1 MSRRAFGTQYFARRP
16 AKVSGVCAYIAHRM
30 NWDVIVVRVVTL
42 ISFFVAPG
50 ISLLSYFI
58 SAWLIPSEGK

>member
-1 MSRRAFGTQYFARRP
+1 MSRRVFGTRYYVRSP
-16 AKVSGVCAYIAHRM
+16 AKVSGVCSYMAHRM
-30 NWDVIVVRVVTL
+30 NWDVTVVRVVTL

-58 SAWLIPSEGK
+58 SAWLLPSEGK